1 MCSFTHFIKLTT
13 NMYNDYIHNPQ
24 KINWPHQQNYIHLSK
39 IYQLGFKILFAAK
52 MVESNLLF
60 QRFFNCSGDL
70 SRPIV
75 PFEYRYEQIRFEP
88 LLLIQKL
95 NKLISVDWYLFTPYF
110 SNCLSH
116 EERRK
121 DVFLLSVLL
130 RQFPL
135 NSFQFLNAGWYKN
148 ITHLLAWIISIT
160 SWMIHNKIK
169 QSAQFENIYFLYI
182 FILLRKLSPTIQEC
196 EPAVFSVCSH
206 EKRLSIE
213 RGEGIFQQQRGWF

>member
-1 MCSFTHFIKLTT
+1 
-13 NMYNDYIHNPQ
+13 
-24 KINWPHQQNYIHLSK
+24 
-39 IYQLGFKILFAAK
+39 

-60 QRFFNCSGDL
+60 LRFFNCSGDL

-75 PFEYRYEQIRFEP
+75 PFEYRYCYWYK
-88 LLLIQKL
+88 KL
-95 NKLISVDWYLFTPYF
+95 NKLISIDWYLFTPYF

-116 EERRK
+116 EERHK

-135 NSFQFLNAGWYKN
+135 NSFQFLNADWYKN

-213 RGEGIFQQQRGWF
+213 RSEGIFQQQRGWF

>member
-1 MCSFTHFIKLTT
+1 
-13 NMYNDYIHNPQ
+13 MYNDYIHNPQ

-95 NKLISVDWYLFTPYF
+95 NKLISIDWYLFTPYYR
-110 SNCLSH
+110 NYLSH
-116 EERRK
+116 EERNK

-135 NSFQFLNAGWYKN
+135 NSFQFLNASWYKN

-196 EPAVFSVCSH
+196 EPAVFSVSSH

-213 RGEGIFQQQRGWF
+213 RGEVIFQQQRGWF

>member
-1 MCSFTHFIKLTT
+1 
-13 NMYNDYIHNPQ
+13 MYNDYIHNPQ

-95 NKLISVDWYLFTPYF
+95 NKLISIDWYLFTPYYR
-110 SNCLSH
+110 NYLSH
-116 EERRK
+116 EERHK

-196 EPAVFSVCSH
+196 EPAVFSVSSH

-213 RGEGIFQQQRGWF
+213 RGEVIFQQQRGWF